1 MRETIER
8 YKRIIEEYLAEIDVY
23 KGESYREHNKFD
35 NYENR
40 RFLKS
45 VIDENE
51 TGETDEDAVF
61 TAIEELIHYLYER

>member
-23 KGESYREHNKFD
+23 KGETYREHNKFD

-45 VIDENE
+45 LIDGKEKEKTN
-51 TGETDEDAVF
+51 DDAAF

>member
-1 MRETIER
+1 MRETIEK
-8 YKRIIEEYLAEIDVY
+8 YKRILEDYLAEIDVY
-23 KGESYREHNKFD
+23 KDKTYREYNKFD

-45 VIDENE
+45 VIDETE
-51 TGETDEDAVF
+51 TGETDEDAAF

>member
-23 KGESYREHNKFD
+23 KSESYREHNKFD

-51 TGETDEDAVF
+51 TGEMDEDAAF
-61 TAIEELIHYLYER
+61 IAIEELIHYLYER